1 MPLAETSGSRV
12 QARPGVPGGP
22 RGTAG
27 LLLAVLMVLLLA
39 GISLCIGVVPLSW
52 HSLLAAAD
60 DSETWLILITSRIPR
75 TLALILAGVG
85 LGIAGAIMQLLSHNR
100 FTEPTTIGTVE
111 SASLGMLLMAI
122 FLPNASLPSKM
133 LGASLFAL
141 AGTALFLSIIQRVR
155 LLSVLMVPLIGLVL
169 SGIINSVSTFLAYR
183 HDLLQSLAVWV
194 NGDFSSVL
202 QGRYEMLWLALG
214 LTLLAYLY
222 ADRFT
227 VAGLGKDFSTNLGI
241 SYTAVMAGG
250 LVIVAMITAAVVVT
264 AGMIP
269 FLGLIVPNL
278 VSRVLGDNARH
289 AMPWIAVCS
298 AGFVVLCDIVARLIR
313 YPYEIPVGTL
323 AGVIGC
329 VVFLLLLLRKEA
341 GHG

>member
-1 MPLAETSGSRV
+1 MPPAEITDTRRSAPALGFSGN
-12 QARPGVPGGP
+12 
-22 RGTAG
+22 AG
-27 LLLAVLMVLLLA
+27 LLLAVLGVLVLA
-39 GISLCIGVVPLSW
+39 SISLCIGVVPLSW
-52 HSLLAAAD
+52 ANLLPNAEDAD
-60 DSETWLILITSRIPR
+60 TWLILITSRIPR

-122 FLPNASLPSKM
+122 FVPNATLLSKM
-133 LGASLFAL
+133 LATSLFAL
-141 AGTALFLSIIQRVR
+141 AGTGLFLQIIQRVQ
-155 LLSVLMVPLIGLVL
+155 LQSVLMVPLIGLVL
-169 SGIINSVSTFLAYR
+169 SGIIGSVSTFLAYR
-183 HDLLQSLAVWV
+183 YDLLQSLSVWV

-202 QGRYEMLWLALG
+202 QGRYEILWLALA

-227 VAGLGKDFSTNLGI
+227 VAGLGKDLSTNLGI
-241 SYTAVMAGG
+241 RHGAVMTGG

-278 VSRVLGDNARH
+278 VSRVLGDNARR
-289 AMPWIAVCS
+289 AMPWIAVFS
-298 AGFVVLCDIVARLIR
+298 AAFVLLCDIVARLIR

-329 VVFLLLLLRKEA
+329 LIFLILLLRREA
-341 GHG
+341 SHG

>member
-1 MPLAETSGSRV
+1 MPPAELTRAPSSLP
-12 QARPGVPGGP
+12 ARAP
-22 RGTAG
+22 RFALSMVMAIGAVM
-27 LLLAVLMVLLLA
+27 LLACV
-39 GISLCIGVVPLSW
+39 SLCIGVVPLSW
-52 HSLLAAAD
+52 DSLLNPGD
-60 DSETWLILITSRIPR
+60 ETETWLILATSRIPR
-75 TLALILAGVG
+75 TLALVLAGAG

-122 FLPNASLPSKM
+122 YLPNAALPTKM
-133 LGASLFAL
+133 LIASLFAL

-155 LLSVLMVPLIGLVL
+155 LVSVLIVPLIGLVL

-194 NGDFSSVL
+194 NGDFSSVM
-202 QGRYEMLWLALG
+202 QGRYEILWLALL
-214 LTLLAYLY
+214 LTVIAYLY

-241 SYTAVMAGG
+241 RYGTVMAGG
-250 LVIVAMITAAVVVT
+250 LAIIAMITAAVVVT

-278 VSRVLGDNARH
+278 VSRILGDNARH

-298 AGFVVLCDIVARLIR
+298 AGFVLLCDILARVIR

-329 VVFLLLLLRKEA
+329 LVFLTLLLRQEA
-341 GHG
+341 KHG